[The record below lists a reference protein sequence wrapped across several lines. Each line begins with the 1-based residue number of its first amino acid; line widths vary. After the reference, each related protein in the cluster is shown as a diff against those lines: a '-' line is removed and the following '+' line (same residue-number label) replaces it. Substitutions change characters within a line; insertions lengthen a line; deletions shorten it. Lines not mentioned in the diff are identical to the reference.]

1 MYSVTRLY
9 MFINID
15 VYLLI
20 KKEIFEKKNIYINN
34 SVFQKNIEKFVKKIF
49 D

>member
-20 KKEIFEKKNIYINN
+20 KNEIFEKKYIFINN
-34 SVFQKNIEKFVKKIF
+34 SVFRKNIEKFVKKIF